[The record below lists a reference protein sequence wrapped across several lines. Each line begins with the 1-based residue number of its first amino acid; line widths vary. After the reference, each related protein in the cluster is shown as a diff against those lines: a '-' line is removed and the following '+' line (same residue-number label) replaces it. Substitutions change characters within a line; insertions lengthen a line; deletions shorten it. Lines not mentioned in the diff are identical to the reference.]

1 MWNLPQEL
9 MCLNTWSPAGALFWR
24 LLNLSELEPC
34 WRKWVT
40 AGKGFDVCSPA
51 LSLFLAL
58 PDYRCNLTIRYLPLP
73 HSTPIPHLL
82 TLPHST
88 PNLPLTLTMMDSI
101 AINSKAKI
109 NPSFLKWFCELFCY
123 SIETNKYTY
132 YLHENKGKRERMNTG
147 FFLSQIEEN
156 KDFQGILFCRVVL
169 IVFVK
174 CCLDLQCQTLL
185 FENFCYQSPDKSNF
199 KQGFPV
205 ILLYTEVWG
214 LPLWGNTN
222 NDICGTK
229 GKMSPSIPVPS
240 YISRWSLHADVHP
253 RSVLNKPD
261 SINQ

>member
-1 MWNLPQEL
+1 M
-9 MCLNTWSPAGALFWR
+9 
-24 LLNLSELEPC
+24 NLSEPPIAHMLNGDNISYPTCRRLRVSWKKKCIGHC
-34 WRKWVT
+34 WAQRMADIT
-40 AGKGFDVCSPA
+40 QM
-51 LSLFLAL
+51 SL
-58 PDYRCNLTIRYLPLP
+58 
-73 HSTPIPHLL
+73 
-82 TLPHST
+82 
-88 PNLPLTLTMMDSI
+88 
-101 AINSKAKI
+101 
-109 NPSFLKWFCELFCY
+109 
-123 SIETNKYTY
+123 
-132 YLHENKGKRERMNTG
+132 
-147 FFLSQIEEN
+147 
-156 KDFQGILFCRVVL
+156 
-169 IVFVK
+169 VFVK